1 MQHAPAQ
8 EPGQNLEMNLR
19 EQLLGPSGSQG
30 GGAASPYP
38 LPPASAA
45 AAQSAEHLYQRPGSA
60 GPHEN
65 IGASGPGSQQHQQMQ
80 YGADNM
86 SNDGQGSEN
95 MSAEA
100 KAAAAA
106 GKRELST
113 SKRAAQNRA
122 AQRAFRQRKEGYIKK
137 LEEQVEEFKIMETN
151 YRTLQNENYQLRE
164 YILNLQ
170 SRLLENQ
177 SDFPPA
183 PSQSTAA
190 IRAPEASTT
199 SPSGRPEPRDQ
210 DHRLRSELEEHS
222 RNVPPAP
229 LAPIMEPP
237 RAEPPRHDG
246 MSHLQ
251 AAAARAGELEDR
263 RQQHESPYGLGSEYP
278 VKRSR
283 VVEGAPDR
291 TDTEMRAPP

>member
-1 MQHAPAQ
+1 
-8 EPGQNLEMNLR
+8 
-19 EQLLGPSGSQG
+19 
-30 GGAASPYP
+30 
-38 LPPASAA
+38 
-45 AAQSAEHLYQRPGSA
+45 
-60 GPHEN
+60 
-65 IGASGPGSQQHQQMQ
+65 MQ

-122 AQRAFRQRKEGYIKK
+122 AQVRSWSTGIGRTKLRVLQRAFRQRKEGYIKK

-183 PSQSTAA
+183 PSQSSAA

-210 DHRLRSELEEHS
+210 DHRFRSELEEHS